1 MSGHSHWATIK
12 RKKGAQDAKKGKI
25 FSKLARNITIAAR
38 EGGGNPDLNI
48 KLQYAIEKARDA
60 NMPKDNIERAIQKGA
75 GAAAGGEELY
85 EYLYEGFGP
94 NGVAIIVEAVTDNR
108 NRTTSEIR
116 NIFERSGGSLGAS
129 GCVSWLFEKRGMFLI
144 DKKEIEEDKLM
155 LTALEAG
162 AEDVLSVE
170 QFYQVICLPS
180 DFERMK
186 KTLKE
191 QNIPIESAELTWIP
205 KTSIDIDEAT
215 GRKVIELMET
225 LEDHDDVQGVYAN
238 FNLPKDLLLDMQTRR

>member
-75 GAAAGGEELY
+75 GATAGGEELY

-162 AEDVLSVE
+162 VEDVLSVE